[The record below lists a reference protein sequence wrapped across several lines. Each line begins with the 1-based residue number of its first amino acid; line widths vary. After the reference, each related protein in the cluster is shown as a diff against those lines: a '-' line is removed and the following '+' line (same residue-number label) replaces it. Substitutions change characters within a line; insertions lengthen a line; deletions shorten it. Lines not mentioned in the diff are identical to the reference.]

1 MPFWKS
7 ARPTSLRY
15 ARARHRRWHGNNPV
29 TTTHTPSQNT
39 PSANDG
45 GIDFPLEGVRVL
57 DLSRVFAGPLC
68 GQVLAD
74 FGAEVIKVEH
84 PGRGDDTRDW
94 GMRIGKTETTYYN
107 SMNRNKRSVTVDL
120 QTPEGLKII
129 HELLPQCDV
138 VVHNFK
144 TGGAEKL
151 GLGYEQLKAIQPGLI
166 YCAVAGYDSSGPEAK
181 RPGYD
186 LVIQGESGLMALNG
200 EANTPPLKFGVAV
213 VDLMTGMYAAQAVLA
228 ALFQRTRTG
237 KGRLIEM
244 ALYDCGVMITGYYGL
259 DAMLLGH
266 DPQRYGNAH
275 PSIVPYGMFE
285 AADGPL
291 IVAVG
296 NNNQFDKF
304 CRQVVMRPDI
314 VEDPRYATNVER
326 AKNRLTLLPVMKE
339 LFTSFPRD
347 VLLQRMTAAGIPCGK
362 VAGLH
367 EALTSERTRRGG
379 LLQEMPH
386 PVAGTT
392 HVFAPPYRLDGQ
404 RLPIRNAPP
413 TLGEGTKEVLQQ
425 LLQLSEQELQA
436 LRDKGVLTLPQ
447 A

>member
-1 MPFWKS
+1 MTQQ
-7 ARPTSLRY
+7 TS
-15 ARARHRRWHGNNPV
+15 P
-29 TTTHTPSQNT
+29 TPSL
-39 PSANDG
+39 PEG
-45 GIDFPLEGVRVL
+45 MDFPLEGVRVL

-74 FGAEVIKVEH
+74 FGADVIKVEH

-107 SMNRNKRSVTVDL
+107 SMNRNKRSITVDL
-120 QTPEGLKII
+120 QTPEGVKII
-129 HELLPQCDV
+129 HSLLPQCDV
-138 VVHNFK
+138 VIQNFK

-151 GLGYEQLKAIQPGLI
+151 GLGYEQLKAIKPDLI
-166 YCAVAGYDSSGPEAK
+166 YCSVAGYDSSGPEAK

-186 LVIQGESGLMALNG
+186 LVIQGEAGLMALNG
-200 EANTPPLKFGVAV
+200 EASQPPLKFGVAA
-213 VDLMTGMYAAQAVLA
+213 VDMMTGMYAAQAVLA
-228 ALFQRTRTG
+228 ALFRRSTTG
-237 KGRLIEM
+237 KGRHIEM
-244 ALYDCGVMITGYYGL
+244 ALYDCGLMITGYYGL

-275 PSIVPYGMFE
+275 PSIVPYGMYD

-291 IVAVG
+291 IIGVG
-296 NNNQFDKF
+296 NNAQFDKF
-304 CRQVVMRPDI
+304 CRQVVQRPDI
-314 VEDPRYATNVER
+314 VEDARFATNVER
-326 AKNRLTLLPVMKE
+326 AKNRLVLGPMLKE
-339 LFTSFPRD
+339 LIASFPRD
-347 VLLQRMTAAGIPCGK
+347 VLLERMSAAGIPCGK

-413 TLGEGTKEVLQQ
+413 TLGAATRDVLQQ
-425 LLQLSEQELQA
+425 LLQLPEAELQA
-436 LRDKGVLTLPQ
+436 LRDKGVLTLPPL
-447 A
+447 

>member
-1 MPFWKS
+1 M
-7 ARPTSLRY
+7 
-15 ARARHRRWHGNNPV
+15 
-29 TTTHTPSQNT
+29 TTTTTTTTTTPTT
-39 PSANDG
+39 PPDG
-45 GIDFPLEGVRVL
+45 MDFPLQGVRVL

-68 GQVLAD
+68 GMVLAD

-107 SMNRNKRSVTVDL
+107 SMNRNKRSITVDL
-120 QTPEGLKII
+120 QTPEGVKII
-129 HELLPQCDV
+129 HDLLPQCDV
-138 VVHNFK
+138 VVQNFK

-151 GLGYEQLKAIQPGLI
+151 GLGYEQLKAIKPDLI
-166 YCAVAGYDSSGPEAK
+166 YCSVAGYDSSGPEAK

-237 KGRLIEM
+237 KGRHIEM
-244 ALYDCGVMITGYYGL
+244 ALYDCGLMITGYYGL

-275 PSIVPYGMFE
+275 PSIVPYGMYE

-291 IVAVG
+291 IIAVG
-296 NNNQFDKF
+296 NNAQFDKF
-304 CRQVVMRPDI
+304 CRQVIERPDI
-314 VEDPRYATNVER
+314 VEDPRFATNVER
-326 AKNRLTLLPVMKE
+326 AKNRLMLGPMLKE
-339 LFTSFPRD
+339 LIAGFARD

-379 LLQEMPH
+379 LLQELPH
-386 PVAGTT
+386 PVAGST

-413 TLGEGTKEVLQQ
+413 TLGEGTREVLQQ
-425 LLQLSEQELQA
+425 LLQLSEPELQA
-436 LRDKGVLTLPQ
+436 LRDKGVLTLPHI
-447 A
+447 

>member
-1 MPFWKS
+1 M
-7 ARPTSLRY
+7 
-15 ARARHRRWHGNNPV
+15 
-29 TTTHTPSQNT
+29 TTTTTPT
-39 PSANDG
+39 PPLPEG
-45 GIDFPLEGVRVL
+45 MDFPLEGVRVL

-74 FGAEVIKVEH
+74 FGADVIKVEH

-107 SMNRNKRSVTVDL
+107 SMNRNKRSITVDL
-120 QTPEGLKII
+120 QTPEGVKII
-129 HELLPQCDV
+129 RDLLPQCDV
-138 VVHNFK
+138 VVQNFK

-151 GLGYEQLKAIQPGLI
+151 GLGYEQLKALKPDLI
-166 YCAVAGYDSSGPEAK
+166 YCSVAGYDSSGPEAK

-186 LVIQGESGLMALNG
+186 LVIQGEAGLMALNG
-200 EANTPPLKFGVAV
+200 EASQPPLKFGVAA
-213 VDLMTGMYAAQAVLA
+213 VDMMTGMYAAQAVLA
-228 ALFQRTRTG
+228 ALFRRSKTG
-237 KGRLIEM
+237 QGRHIEM
-244 ALYDCGVMITGYYGL
+244 ALYDCGLMITGYYGL

-285 AADGPL
+285 AQDGPL
-291 IVAVG
+291 IIAVG
-296 NNNQFDKF
+296 NNSQFDKF

-326 AKNRLTLLPVMKE
+326 ARNRLTLLPEMKA
-339 LFTSFPRD
+339 LIASFPRD
-347 VLLQRMTAAGIPCGK
+347 VLLERLAAAGIPCGR

-413 TLGEGTKEVLQQ
+413 TLGAATREVLQQ
-425 LLQLSEQELQA
+425 LLQLPEAELEA
-436 LRDKGVLTLPQ
+436 LRDKGVLTLPPLP
-447 A
+447 

>member
-1 MPFWKS
+1 M
-7 ARPTSLRY
+7 
-15 ARARHRRWHGNNPV
+15 
-29 TTTHTPSQNT
+29 TTTTPT
-39 PSANDG
+39 PPLPEG
-45 GIDFPLEGVRVL
+45 MDFPLEGVRVL

-74 FGAEVIKVEH
+74 FGADVIKVEH

-107 SMNRNKRSVTVDL
+107 SMNRNKRSITVDL
-120 QTPEGLKII
+120 QTPEGVKII
-129 HELLPQCDV
+129 RDLLAQSDV
-138 VVHNFK
+138 VIQNFK

-151 GLGYEQLKAIQPGLI
+151 GLGYEQLKALKPDVI
-166 YCAVAGYDSSGPEAK
+166 YCSVAGYDSAGPEAK

-228 ALFQRTRTG
+228 ALYQRTRTG
-237 KGRLIEM
+237 KGRHIEM
-244 ALYDCGVMITGYYGL
+244 ALYDCGLMVTGYYGL

-291 IVAVG
+291 IIAVG

-326 AKNRLTLLPVMKE
+326 AKNRPTLQPL
-339 LFTSFPRD
+339 LNALIASFERN
-347 VLLQRMTAAGIPCGK
+347 VLLERMTAVGIPCGK

-379 LLQEMPH
+379 LLQEWPH
-386 PVAGTT
+386 PVAGST

-404 RLPIRNAPP
+404 RLPVRNAPP
-413 TLGEGTKEVLQQ
+413 VLGEGTREVLQL
-425 LLQLSEQELQA
+425 LLQLTELELQA
-436 LRDKGVLTLPQ
+436 LRDKGVLTLPDVGTGSSKVP
-447 A
+447 AVSA

>member
-1 MPFWKS
+1 M
-7 ARPTSLRY
+7 TMT
-15 ARARHRRWHGNNPV
+15 NPHPPLPEG
-29 TTTHTPSQNT
+29 T
-39 PSANDG
+39 
-45 GIDFPLEGVRVL
+45 DFPLEGVRVL

-74 FGAEVIKVEH
+74 FGADVIKVEH

-107 SMNRNKRSVTVDL
+107 SMNRNKRSITVDL
-120 QTPEGLKII
+120 QTPEGVKII
-129 HELLPQCDV
+129 RDLLPQCDV
-138 VVHNFK
+138 VIQNFK

-151 GLGYEQLKAIQPGLI
+151 GLGYEQLKAIKPDLI
-166 YCAVAGYDSSGPEAK
+166 YCSVAGYDSSGPEAK

-186 LVIQGESGLMALNG
+186 LVIQGEAGLMAING
-200 EANTPPLKFGVAV
+200 EASQPPLKFGVAA
-213 VDLMTGMYAAQAVLA
+213 VDMMTGMYAAQAVLA
-228 ALFQRTRTG
+228 ALFRRSTTG
-237 KGRLIEM
+237 KGRHIEM
-244 ALYDCGVMITGYYGL
+244 ALYDCGLMITGYYGL

-275 PSIVPYGMFE
+275 PSIVPYGMYD

-291 IVAVG
+291 IIAVG
-296 NNNQFDKF
+296 NNAQFDKF
-304 CRQVVMRPDI
+304 CRQVIERPDI
-314 VEDPRYATNVER
+314 VEDPRFATNVER
-326 AKNRLTLLPVMKE
+326 AKNRLVLGPMLKE
-339 LFTSFPRD
+339 LIAGFARD
-347 VLLQRMTAAGIPCGK
+347 VLLERLAAAGIPCGR

-404 RLPIRNAPP
+404 RLPIRSAPP
-413 TLGEGTKEVLQQ
+413 TLGAATREVLQQ
-425 LLQLSEQELQA
+425 LLQLPEAELQA
-436 LRDKGVLTLPQ
+436 LRDKGVLTLPPL
-447 A
+447 

>member
-1 MPFWKS
+1 M
-7 ARPTSLRY
+7 
-15 ARARHRRWHGNNPV
+15 
-29 TTTHTPSQNT
+29 TTTTTTPPTT
-39 PSANDG
+39 PPDG
-45 GIDFPLEGVRVL
+45 MDFPLEGVRVL

-68 GQVLAD
+68 GMVLAD

-107 SMNRNKRSVTVDL
+107 SMNRNKRSITVDL
-120 QTPEGLKII
+120 QTPEGVKII
-129 HELLPQCDV
+129 HDLLPQCDV
-138 VVHNFK
+138 VVQNFK

-151 GLGYEQLKAIQPGLI
+151 GLGYEQLKAIKPDLI
-166 YCAVAGYDSSGPEAK
+166 YCSVAGYDSSGPEAK

-237 KGRLIEM
+237 KGRHIEM
-244 ALYDCGVMITGYYGL
+244 ALYDCGLMITGYYGL

-275 PSIVPYGMFE
+275 PSIVPYGMYD

-291 IVAVG
+291 IIAVG
-296 NNNQFDKF
+296 NNAQFDKF
-304 CRQVVMRPDI
+304 CRQVIERPDI
-314 VEDPRYATNVER
+314 VEDPRFATNVER
-326 AKNRLTLLPVMKE
+326 AKNRLVLGPMLKE
-339 LFTSFPRD
+339 LIAGFARD

-379 LLQEMPH
+379 LLQELPH
-386 PVAGTT
+386 PVAGST

-413 TLGEGTKEVLQQ
+413 TLGEGTREVLQQ
-425 LLQLSEQELQA
+425 LLQLSEPELQA

-447 A
+447 I

>member
-1 MPFWKS
+1 MTQQ
-7 ARPTSLRY
+7 TS
-15 ARARHRRWHGNNPV
+15 P
-29 TTTHTPSQNT
+29 TPSL
-39 PSANDG
+39 PEG
-45 GIDFPLEGVRVL
+45 MDFPLEGVRVL

-74 FGAEVIKVEH
+74 FGADVIKVEH

-107 SMNRNKRSVTVDL
+107 SMNRNKRSITVDL
-120 QTPEGLKII
+120 QTPEGVKII
-129 HELLPQCDV
+129 HSLLPQCDV
-138 VVHNFK
+138 VIQNFK

-151 GLGYEQLKAIQPGLI
+151 GLGYEQLKAIKPDLI
-166 YCAVAGYDSSGPEAK
+166 YCSVSGYDSSEPEAK

-186 LVIQGESGLMALNG
+186 LVIQAEAGLIAING
-200 EANTPPLKFGVAV
+200 EASQPRLKFGVAA
-213 VDLMTGMYAAQAVLA
+213 VDMMTGMYAAQAVLA
-228 ALFQRTRTG
+228 ALFRRERTG
-237 KGRLIEM
+237 KGRHIEM
-244 ALYDCGVMITGYYGL
+244 ALYDCGLMITGYYGL
-259 DAMLLGH
+259 DALLLGH

-275 PSIVPYGMFE
+275 PSIVPYGMYD

-291 IVAVG
+291 IIGVG
-296 NNNQFDKF
+296 NNAQFDKF
-304 CRQVVMRPDI
+304 CRLVIERPDI
-314 VEDPRYATNVER
+314 VEDPRFATNVER
-326 AKNRLTLLPVMKE
+326 AKNRLVLSPMLKE
-339 LFTSFPRD
+339 LIASFPRD
-347 VLLQRMTAAGIPCGK
+347 VLLERLSAAGIPCGK

-413 TLGEGTKEVLQQ
+413 TLGAATRDVLQQ
-425 LLQLSEQELQA
+425 LLQLPEAELQA
-436 LRDKGVLTLPQ
+436 LRDKGVLTLPPL
-447 A
+447 

>member
-1 MPFWKS
+1 M
-7 ARPTSLRY
+7 
-15 ARARHRRWHGNNPV
+15 
-29 TTTHTPSQNT
+29 TTTTTTTPTT
-39 PSANDG
+39 PPDG
-45 GIDFPLEGVRVL
+45 MDFPLQGVRVL

-107 SMNRNKRSVTVDL
+107 SMNRNKRSITVDL
-120 QTPEGLKII
+120 QTPEGVKII
-129 HELLPQCDV
+129 HDLLPQCDV
-138 VVHNFK
+138 VVQNFK
-144 TGGAEKL
+144 TGGADKL
-151 GLGYEQLKAIQPGLI
+151 GLGYEQLKAIKPDLI
-166 YCAVAGYDSSGPEAK
+166 YCSVAGYDSSGPEAK

-237 KGRLIEM
+237 KGRHIEM
-244 ALYDCGVMITGYYGL
+244 ALYDCGLMITGYYGL

-275 PSIVPYGMFE
+275 PSIVPYGMYD

-291 IVAVG
+291 IIAVG
-296 NNNQFDKF
+296 NNAQFDKF
-304 CRQVVMRPDI
+304 CRQVIERPDI
-314 VEDPRYATNVER
+314 VEDPRFATNVER
-326 AKNRLTLLPVMKE
+326 AKNRLVLGPMLKE
-339 LFTSFPRD
+339 LIAGFARD

-379 LLQEMPH
+379 LLQELPH
-386 PVAGTT
+386 PVAGST

-413 TLGEGTKEVLQQ
+413 TLGEGTREVLQQ
-425 LLQLSEQELQA
+425 LLQLSEPELQA
-436 LRDKGVLTLPQ
+436 LRDKGVLTLPHI
-447 A
+447 

>member
-1 MPFWKS
+1 MTS
-7 ARPTSLRY
+7 ITPTPPLPE
-15 ARARHRRWHGNNPV
+15 GM
-29 TTTHTPSQNT
+29 
-39 PSANDG
+39 
-45 GIDFPLEGVRVL
+45 DFPLEGVRVL

-74 FGAEVIKVEH
+74 FGADVIKVEH

-107 SMNRNKRSVTVDL
+107 SMNRNKRSITVDL
-120 QTPEGLKII
+120 QTPEGVKII
-129 HELLPQCDV
+129 RDLLPQCDV
-138 VVHNFK
+138 VVQNFK

-151 GLGYEQLKAIQPGLI
+151 GLGYEQLKAIKPDLI
-166 YCAVAGYDSSGPEAK
+166 YCSVAGYDSSGPEAK

-186 LVIQGESGLMALNG
+186 LVIQGEAGLMAING
-200 EANTPPLKFGVAV
+200 EASQPPLKFGVAA
-213 VDLMTGMYAAQAVLA
+213 VDMMTGMYAAQAVLA
-228 ALFQRTRTG
+228 ALFRRERTG
-237 KGRLIEM
+237 KGRHIEM
-244 ALYDCGVMITGYYGL
+244 ALYDCGLMITGYYGL

-285 AADGPL
+285 AQDGPL
-291 IVAVG
+291 IIAVG
-296 NNNQFDKF
+296 NNSQFDKF

-314 VEDPRYATNVER
+314 VEDPRFATNVER
-326 AKNRLTLLPVMKE
+326 ARNRLTLLPEMKA
-339 LFTSFPRD
+339 LIASFPRD
-347 VLLQRMTAAGIPCGK
+347 VLLERLTAAGIPCGR

-367 EALTSERTRRGG
+367 DALTSERTRRGG

-413 TLGEGTKEVLQQ
+413 TLGDATRDVLQQ
-425 LLQLSEQELQA
+425 LLQLPEAELQA
-436 LRDKGVLTLPQ
+436 LRDKGVLTLPPLS
-447 A
+447 

>member
-1 MPFWKS
+1 MTS
-7 ARPTSLRY
+7 TNPTPALPE
-15 ARARHRRWHGNNPV
+15 GM
-29 TTTHTPSQNT
+29 
-39 PSANDG
+39 
-45 GIDFPLEGVRVL
+45 DFPLEGVRVL

-74 FGAEVIKVEH
+74 FGADVIKVEH

-107 SMNRNKRSVTVDL
+107 SMNRNKRSITVDL
-120 QTPEGLKII
+120 QTPEGVKII
-129 HELLPQCDV
+129 RDLLPQCDV
-138 VVHNFK
+138 VVQNFK

-151 GLGYEQLKAIQPGLI
+151 GLGYEQLKDIKPDLI
-166 YCAVAGYDSSGPEAK
+166 YCSVAGYDSSGPEAK

-186 LVIQGESGLMALNG
+186 LVIQGEAGLMALNG
-200 EANTPPLKFGVAV
+200 EASQPPLKFGVAA
-213 VDLMTGMYAAQAVLA
+213 VDMMTGMYAAQAVLA
-228 ALFQRTRTG
+228 ALFRRSTTG
-237 KGRLIEM
+237 KGRHIEM
-244 ALYDCGVMITGYYGL
+244 ALYDCGLMITGYYGL

-285 AADGPL
+285 AQDGPL
-291 IVAVG
+291 IIAVG
-296 NNNQFDKF
+296 NNSQFDKF

-326 AKNRLTLLPVMKE
+326 ARNRLTLLPQMKA
-339 LFTSFPRD
+339 LIASFPRD
-347 VLLQRMTAAGIPCGK
+347 VLLDRLSAAGIPCGR

-413 TLGEGTKEVLQQ
+413 TLGAATREVLQQ
-425 LLQLSEQELQA
+425 LLQLPEAELEA
-436 LRDKGVLTLPQ
+436 LRDKGVLTLPSL
-447 A
+447 